1 MIFQWNSSWFFLGPS
16 LRLQPTNRP
25 REVSTFIKRC
35 AITLLLLSLLCFS
48 APVWSAGGT
57 KLQKLAIGYAAR
69 VYDLKPADGFDRR
82 V

>member
-1 MIFQWNSSWFFLGPS
+1 MISQWNSSWFFLGSS
-16 LRLQPTNRP
+16 LRLQPTNRL

-48 APVWSAGGT
+48 APVWSADGA
-57 KLQKLAIGYAAR
+57 KLQKLAFGYTTR

>member
-16 LRLQPTNRP
+16 LRFNRLIA
-25 REVSTFIKRC
+25 REKFRRSSN
-35 AITLLLLSLLCFS
+35 AITPLLLSLLCFS
-48 APVWSAGGT
+48 APVWSADGA

>member
-48 APVWSAGGT
+48 APAWSADGA

-69 VYDLKPADGFDRR
+69 GYDLKPADGFDRR

>member
-16 LRLQPTNRP
+16 LRLQPTNCL

-35 AITLLLLSLLCFS
+35 AITLFVVAFVFFS
-48 APVWSAGGT
+48 PGVVRRWS

-69 VYDLKPADGFDRR
+69 VYDLKQADGFDRR